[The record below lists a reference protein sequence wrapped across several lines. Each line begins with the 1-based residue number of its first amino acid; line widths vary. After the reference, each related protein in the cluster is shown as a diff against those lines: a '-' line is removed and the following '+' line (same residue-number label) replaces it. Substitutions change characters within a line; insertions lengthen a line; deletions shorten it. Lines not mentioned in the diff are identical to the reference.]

1 MVIVKIYSFSF
12 ANRQIFDIILYLL
25 LIRHAEACH
34 LLSQEKADIVQVLER
49 WQIPHLPAKQEFT
62 VVSCRKPS
70 LDSHRRRGELRS
82 PAGVQRTPLPTKH
95 PNFANGQTFIHTAKQ
110 EFTFFHKK

>member
-1 MVIVKIYSFSF
+1 MVIVKIYSFSL

-49 WQIPHLPAKQEFT
+49 
-62 VVSCRKPS
+62 
-70 LDSHRRRGELRS
+70 
-82 PAGVQRTPLPTKH
+82 
-95 PNFANGQTFIHTAKQ
+95 
-110 EFTFFHKK
+110 

>member
-49 WQIPHLPAKQEFT
+49 WQISHLPDKQEFT
-62 VVSCRKPS
+62 V
-70 LDSHRRRGELRS
+70 
-82 PAGVQRTPLPTKH
+82 
-95 PNFANGQTFIHTAKQ
+95 
-110 EFTFFHKK
+110 HKKVTVCAVNADRYFIDKNVFLWYNVL